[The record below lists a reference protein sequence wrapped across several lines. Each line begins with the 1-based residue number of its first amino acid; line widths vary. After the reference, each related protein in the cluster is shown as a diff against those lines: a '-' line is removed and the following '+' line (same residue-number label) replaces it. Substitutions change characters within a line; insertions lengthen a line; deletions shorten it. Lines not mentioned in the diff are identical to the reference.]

1 MYFFKRRGFLVVF
14 SVFFFS
20 LFCLLWYFSSCF
32 LILFLFHEKSTIS
45 FQLGQFLSMFPQFR
59 GSYFKKW
66 ISPPFY
72 FSKRCRTRLNATNVS
87 SKKIYFIF
95 TRLQKIANPISR
107 HTTRRGPAQ
116 RLSPQ
121 RCPDRNWLIGL
132 TSRPFPCAFAKVGG
146 P

>member
-1 MYFFKRRGFLVVF
+1 MYVFFRRRGSLVVF

-20 LFCLLWYFSSCF
+20 LSLLFVMVFLFLFSYF
-32 LILFLFHEKSTIS
+32 FLFHEKSTIS
-45 FQLGQFLSMFPQFR
+45 FQLEQFLSMFPQFR
-59 GSYFKKW
+59 GSYKKKW

-95 TRLQKIANPISR
+95 TRLQKTANPISR

-116 RLSPQ
+116 RLSP
-121 RCPDRNWLIGL
+121 
-132 TSRPFPCAFAKVGG
+132 
-146 P
+146 